1 MSYEAEPETNLYK
14 SVENMH
20 IETDFVQRDIAGD
33 SDSGSV
39 FSSSK
44 MKQDKV
50 FGPVFEL
57 KTNTPVN
64 FKDFRQVAQF
74 FWKRALNASDILLG
88 HPENGLPSAKDSV
101 PVRFEINTALTVPCV
116 AD

>member
-1 MSYEAEPETNLYK
+1 MLPTTRSYDARPETDLYK

-20 IETDFVQRDIAGD
+20 IETDFVQRDIAAD
-33 SDSGSV
+33 SDASSV

-44 MKQDKV
+44 TKQDKV

-57 KTNTPVN
+57 KTNTPVK

-74 FWKRALNASDILLG
+74 FWKRALNASDILLSHPGNG
-88 HPENGLPSAKDSV
+88 HPSAKDSV
-101 PVRFEINTALTVPCV
+101 PVRHENLYIVLH
-116 AD
+116 

>member
-1 MSYEAEPETNLYK
+1 
-14 SVENMH
+14 MH

-44 MKQDKV
+44 IKQDKV

-64 FKDFRQVAQF
+64 FKDFREVSHF
-74 FWKRALNASDILLG
+74 FWKRALNASDILLA

-101 PVRFEINTALTVPCV
+101 PVRNECCTNPTIRMCC
-116 AD
+116 